1 MNQLKLSFITFFNK
15 FSDRCSFVIFIAK
28 IAFFSLLL
36 LFCILAGSYK
46 LGKPLLYFNNTS
58 SAPRGI
64 YIASFDKHYDY
75 DDFYIVR
82 LDRDYNL
89 LKKGTFLLKQIK
101 GKPGDIY
108 ISQYDHLDLNGHRY
122 LIRDDKR
129 LPHMPYGSYRIQDD
143 YYMML
148 NERDDSFDGRY
159 IGPTKQDYLVQEVW
173 LLVNR
178 DYLKKKKKAL
188 LETVFSTFPLL
199 KNYIIIPQIT
209 N

>member
-1 MNQLKLSFITFFNK
+1 MSQ
-15 FSDRCSFVIFIAK
+15 
-28 IAFFSLLL
+28 
-36 LFCILAGSYK
+36 
-46 LGKPLLYFNNTS
+46 
-58 SAPRGI
+58 
-64 YIASFDKHYDY
+64 
-75 DDFYIVR
+75 
-82 LDRDYNL
+82 
-89 LKKGTFLLKQIK
+89 FLLKQIK

-178 DYLKKKKKAL
+178 DYLFEKQSRL
-188 LETVFSTFPLL
+188 TCDGTPRQLPVQYTLP
-199 KNYIIIPQIT
+199 NYMAQHFLSACT
-209 N
+209 CSLYFHKTSYLSEKSESDHTLSHLAFL